1 MDTFSASVPDPH
13 DEAIAGLNDAFRR
26 TGEGGH
32 VFLTHGVRA
41 LGADKVTAVLDA
53 VRTFDAFTPANDR
66 HGEHDFGAF
75 EFEGQTLFW
84 KIDYDDPALEFAD
97 EPSDPDEIERVLT
110 VMLADEY

>member
-1 MDTFSASVPDPH
+1 MDTSSASFPDPH

-41 LGADKVTAVLDA
+41 LGAEKVITVLAA
-53 VRTFDAFTPANDR
+53 VRTFDAFTPANDP

-84 KIDYDDPALEFAD
+84 KIDYYDPALEFAD

-110 VMLADEY
+110 IMLADEY